1 MSLIEKAI
9 NKLGAGTEQSAP
21 SRTAVADHDA
31 GLIEDALNRR
41 GGPSSGDSSG
51 QTGTGNAVSDAHE
64 SAQAQAPS
72 YPASSTNS
80 VSINLSRLKIAGF
93 VTPDADRTE
102 IAEELRLIK
111 RPLLINAFGQGA
123 DSTQRGN
130 MIMVTSSLPG
140 EGKTF
145 CAINLAL
152 SIAMEMDR
160 TVLLVDADVAKPKL
174 LQYLGVRA
182 EKGLLDVLRGGMV
195 SLPDVLLR
203 TNIEKLTILPSGK
216 AYKHATELLA
226 SEAMDRLIEDLAS
239 RYSDRIVIFDSPP
252 LLATS
257 EASVLAS
264 HMGQIVMVVEA
275 EKTPRAAVREA
286 LGQIED
292 SGAVIG
298 MLLNKATG
306 PKGGAYYSYGYGKYG
321 T

>member
-1 MSLIEKAI
+1 VDLA
-9 NKLGAGTEQSAP
+9 
-21 SRTAVADHDA
+21 
-31 GLIEDALNRR
+31 
-41 GGPSSGDSSG
+41 
-51 QTGTGNAVSDAHE
+51 
-64 SAQAQAPS
+64 
-72 YPASSTNS
+72 
-80 VSINLSRLKIAGF
+80 RLKAAGF
-93 VTPDADRTE
+93 VTPDAERTE
-102 IAEELRLIK
+102 IAEEMRLIK
-111 RPLLINAFGQGA
+111 RPLLTNALGQSA
-123 DSTQRGN
+123 DTVPRGN

-152 SIAMEMDR
+152 SIATEMDR

-174 LQYLGVRA
+174 LQYLGIRA
-182 EKGLLDVLRGGMV
+182 EKGLLDVLRDSV

-203 TNIEKLTILPSGK
+203 TNIGKLTLLPPGK

-226 SEAMDRLIEDLAS
+226 SDAMDRLIEDLAS

-275 EKTPRAAVREA
+275 DKTPQAAVREA
-286 LGQIED
+286 LAQIED

-298 MLLNKATG
+298 MLLNKTG
-306 PKGGAYYSYGYGKYG
+306 GSKGGGYYGYGYGKYG
-321 T
+321 A

>member
-1 MSLIEKAI
+1 MSLIEKAV
-9 NKLGAGTEQSAP
+9 NKLGGAQDAP
-21 SRTAVADHDA
+21 SKLNAAEAPAANAAPANQPTNP
-31 GLIEDALNRR
+31 IEE
-41 GGPSSGDSSG
+41 
-51 QTGTGNAVSDAHE
+51 AVSRQASAMRAAEVPAEAPAHV
-64 SAQAQAPS
+64 APS
-72 YPASSTNS
+72 PAVGGATTAA
-80 VSINLSRLKIAGF
+80 INLARLKTGGF
-93 VTPDADRTE
+93 VTPDAERTE
-102 IAEELRLIK
+102 IAEEFRLIK

-123 DSTQRGN
+123 DATPRGN
-130 MIMVTSSLPG
+130 MIMVTSSMAG

-145 CAINLAL
+145 CTINLAL

-182 EKGLLDVLRGGMV
+182 EKGLLDVLRDDSVG
-195 SLPDVLLR
+195 LPDVLLK
-203 TNIEKLTILPSGK
+203 TNIEKLTILPPGK
-216 AYKHATELLA
+216 SYKHATELLA
-226 SEAMDRLIEDLAS
+226 SDAMNSLIEDLAS

-275 EKTPRAAVREA
+275 DKTPQAAVREA

-292 SGAVIG
+292 SGAAISL
-298 MLLNKATG
+298 LLNKTTG
-306 PKGGAYYSYGYGKYG
+306 SKGGGYYGYGYGKYG

>member
-1 MSLIEKAI
+1 MSLIEKAV
-9 NKLGAGTEQSAP
+9 NKLGGGSEPPKSPDATEVVEATPVAP
-21 SRTAVADHDA
+21 N
-31 GLIEDALNRR
+31 LIEQALEK
-41 GGPSSGDSSG
+41 
-51 QTGTGNAVSDAHE
+51 NAAPALSRPEVPATAA
-64 SAQAQAPS
+64 AQ
-72 YPASSTNS
+72 PAAGMNS
-80 VSINLSRLKIAGF
+80 VNVNLARLKAGGF
-93 VTPDADRTE
+93 VTPEAERTE
-102 IAEELRLIK
+102 IAEEFRLIK
-111 RPLLINAFGQGA
+111 RPLLTNAFGQGA
-123 DSTQRGN
+123 DAVPRGN

-145 CAINLAL
+145 CTINLAL

-182 EKGLLDVLRGGMV
+182 EKGLLDVLRGDSV
-195 SLPDVLLR
+195 TLPDALLR
-203 TNIEKLTILPSGK
+203 TNIEKLTLLPPGK

-226 SEAMDRLIEDLAS
+226 SDAMNSLIEDLAS

-275 EKTPRAAVREA
+275 DRTPQAAVREA

-292 SGAVIG
+292 SGAVIS
-298 MLLNKATG
+298 MLLNKVTG
-306 PKGGAYYSYGYGKYG
+306 PKGATGGYYGYGYGKYG

>member
-1 MSLIEKAI
+1 MSLIEKAV
-9 NKLGAGTEQSAP
+9 NKLGGAQDAP
-21 SRTAVADHDA
+21 SKPNAAEAPAANAAPANQPTNP
-31 GLIEDALNRR
+31 IEE
-41 GGPSSGDSSG
+41 
-51 QTGTGNAVSDAHE
+51 AVSRQASAMRAAEVPAEAPAHV
-64 SAQAQAPS
+64 APS
-72 YPASSTNS
+72 PAAGGAST
-80 VSINLSRLKIAGF
+80 VAINLARLKTGGF
-93 VTPDADRTE
+93 VTPDAERTE
-102 IAEELRLIK
+102 IAEEFRLIK

-123 DSTQRGN
+123 DATPRGN
-130 MIMVTSSLPG
+130 MIMVTSSMAG

-145 CAINLAL
+145 CTINLAL

-182 EKGLLDVLRGGMV
+182 EKGLLDVLRDDSVG
-195 SLPDVLLR
+195 LPDVLLK
-203 TNIEKLTILPSGK
+203 TNIEKLTILPPGK
-216 AYKHATELLA
+216 SYKHATELLA
-226 SEAMDRLIEDLAS
+226 SDAMNSLIEDLAS

-275 EKTPRAAVREA
+275 DKTPQAAVREA

-292 SGAVIG
+292 SGAAISL
-298 MLLNKATG
+298 LLNKTTG
-306 PKGGAYYSYGYGKYG
+306 SKGGGYYGYGYGKYG